1 MRLDK
6 CPFVLLSVVKQ
17 EPTRAGHHEASTGVL
32 EVASKN
38 LGSYALFYNEG
49 SVSLG

>member
-17 EPTRAGHHEASTGVL
+17 EPTRAGHHEASMGVL

-38 LGSYALFYNEG
+38 LGSYDLF
-49 SVSLG
+49 

>member
-6 CPFVLLSVVKQ
+6 CPFVSLSVVKQ
-17 EPTRAGHHEASTGVL
+17 KTTRAGRHEASMGVL

-38 LGSYALFYNEG
+38 SGSYALF
-49 SVSLG
+49 